1 MGAAVVFSTHY
12 MDEAEAVCDRL
23 ALIAHG
29 KVAALGTPDELKA
42 RLGGQASL
50 DDVFA
55 ELTNERI
62 APVGGGQ

>member
-1 MGAAVVFSTHY
+1 MVFSTHY